1 MVVLS
6 SKAIMQDIDIKF
18 GEPVLEI
25 KLLTIFYGLV
35 KPAVEMM

>member
-18 GEPVLEI
+18 GEPVLAI
-25 KLLTIFYGLV
+25 KLVTIFYGLV
-35 KPAVEMM
+35 KQAVEPM